1 MDNSAKDL
9 KMKTTDCSVL
19 IIDDAYTVRE
29 YLRQTLLHLG
39 ISNIHEAANGK
50 RGLQVFGEKQ
60 HDLVFLDIELP
71 DINGQQLLQQIKMT
85 ADKTHVVMVTAHN
98 SVENVKSSIASG
110 ASGFIAKP
118 FSPQK
123 IKNKEVVKL
132 NALKTATFLN
142 KISIIPNPNKTN
154 KG

>member
-1 MDNSAKDL
+1 M
-9 KMKTTDCSVL
+9 TQQQCSIL

-39 ISNIHEAANGK
+39 ISNVHEADSGSK
-50 RGLQVFGEKQ
+50 GLSAFKQ
-60 HDLVFLDIELP
+60 HHHDLVFLDIELP
-71 DINGQQLLQQIKMT
+71 DMNGQQILQQIKTT

-98 SVENVKSSIASG
+98 SVDNVQQSIAAG

-123 IKNKEVVKL
+123 IKNIVDRCLAAKL
-132 NALKTATFLN
+132 N
-142 KISIIPNPNKTN
+142 
-154 KG
+154 

>member
-1 MDNSAKDL
+1 M
-9 KMKTTDCSVL
+9 TQQQCSIL

-39 ISNIHEAANGK
+39 ISNVQEAANGK
-50 RGLQVFGEKQ
+50 RGLSAFAEQQ

-71 DINGQQLLQQIKMT
+71 DINGQLLLQQIKT
-85 ADKTHVVMVTAHN
+85 QADKTHVVMVTAHN
-98 SVENVKSSIASG
+98 SVDNVRNSIASG

-123 IKNKEVVKL
+123 IKNIVERCLSAKL
-132 NALKTATFLN
+132 N
-142 KISIIPNPNKTN
+142 
-154 KG
+154 

>member
-1 MDNSAKDL
+1 M
-9 KMKTTDCSVL
+9 TQQQCSVL

-39 ISNIHEAANGK
+39 ISNVQEAANGK
-50 RGLQVFGEKQ
+50 RGLSAFAEQQ

-71 DINGQQLLQQIKMT
+71 DINGQQLLQQIKT
-85 ADKTHVVMVTAHN
+85 QADKTHVVMVTAHN
-98 SVENVKSSIASG
+98 SVDNVRNSIASG

-123 IKNKEVVKL
+123 IKNIVERCLSAKL
-132 NALKTATFLN
+132 N
-142 KISIIPNPNKTN
+142 
-154 KG
+154 

>member
-1 MDNSAKDL
+1 ML
-9 KMKTTDCSVL
+9 TEQCSVL

-39 ISNIHEAANGK
+39 VNNVQDVENGQQ
-50 RGLQVFGEKQ
+50 GLHAFTQHK

-71 DINGQQLLQQIKMT
+71 DINGQQLLQAFKQQ
-85 ADKTHVVMVTAHN
+85 ADKTHVIMITAHN
-98 SVENVKSSIASG
+98 SVENVKMSINSG

-123 IKNKEVVKL
+123 IKNIVDRCLAAK
-132 NALKTATFLN
+132 
-142 KISIIPNPNKTN
+142 SS
-154 KG
+154 

>member
-1 MDNSAKDL
+1 M
-9 KMKTTDCSVL
+9 TQQQCSVL

-98 SVENVKSSIASG
+98 SVENVKCSIASG

-123 IKNKEVVKL
+123 IKNIVERCLAAKL
-132 NALKTATFLN
+132 N
-142 KISIIPNPNKTN
+142 
-154 KG
+154 

>member
-1 MDNSAKDL
+1 M
-9 KMKTTDCSVL
+9 TQQQCSVL

-39 ISNIHEAANGK
+39 ISNVQEAADGK
-50 RGLQVFGEKQ
+50 RGLLVFSEKQ

-71 DINGQQLLQQIKMT
+71 DINGQHLLQQIKAQ

-98 SVENVKSSIASG
+98 SVENVRNSIASG

-118 FSPQK
+118 FSAQK
-123 IKNKEVVKL
+123 IKNIVDRCLAAKL
-132 NALKTATFLN
+132 N
-142 KISIIPNPNKTN
+142 
-154 KG
+154 